1 MQSLEERLKG
11 NGSFSSSTPGLRL
24 VWSGSSIG
32 TLKKCFRY
40 YELSNLQGWSLP
52 AAQVD
57 LAWGSLVHQGLE
69 LYYKGRAAGFDHQGA
84 LRSVIFWALANTWD
98 KELRRAQS
106 WPDSKKN
113 RVTLIRALVWYLDQW
128 QDDPLRTKLRP
139 DGSAAAELPFG
150 FLIDHRTS
158 DGVNYMLQGRLD
170 RLVEIQG
177 QTFISDFKTT
187 GGELSE
193 RYFSQFSPDDEFSLY
208 TFAGEVAF
216 NEIASGIIVDALQVG
231 ATFIRSQRQLVS
243 RSRDVVQ
250 EWYRELSWWLDAAEE
265 AARRGS
271 WPQNQQACS
280 MYRGCEF
287 RGVCSRAPGARQ
299 AFLEANFIQ
308 KPMRAGFGQ
317 ED

>member
-1 MQSLEERLKG
+1 MIPLEERLKG
-11 NGSFSSSTPGLRL
+11 NGSFSPSIPGLRL

-40 YELSNLQGWSLP
+40 YELSNLQGWALP

-57 LAWGSLVHQGLE
+57 LAWGSLVHEGLE
-69 LYYKGRAAGFDHQGA
+69 LYHQLRAEEFEHQKA
-84 LRSVIFWALANTWD
+84 LQSTVHWALHATWD
-98 KELRRAQS
+98 SALGRAQS

-128 QDDPLRTKLRP
+128 QDDPLRTKARP

-170 RLVEIQG
+170 RLVEVQG

-187 GGELSE
+187 GGDLSE

-208 TFAGEVAF
+208 TFAGEIAF
-216 NEIASGIIVDALQVG
+216 NEVASGIIVDALQVG

-243 RSRDVVQ
+243 RSREVVQ
-250 EWYRELSWWLDAAEE
+250 EWYRELSWWLQAAEE
-265 AARRGS
+265 AARRGI

-287 RGVCSRAPGARQ
+287 RQVCSRSPASRQ
-299 AFLEANFIQ
+299 AFLEANFVQ
-308 KPMRAGFGQ
+308 KPARAGFGDQ
-317 ED
+317 